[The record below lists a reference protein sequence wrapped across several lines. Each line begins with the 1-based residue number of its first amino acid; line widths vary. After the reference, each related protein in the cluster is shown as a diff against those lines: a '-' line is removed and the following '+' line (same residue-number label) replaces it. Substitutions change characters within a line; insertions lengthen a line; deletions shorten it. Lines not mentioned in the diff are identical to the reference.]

1 MVKTRNDS
9 ELKIW
14 SPAEINNPAVRGPKY
29 EKAEILQIEEGYDE
43 YAYIVEVLVKGDQND

>member
-14 SPAEINNPAVRGPKY
+14 NLAEINHPAVRGPKY
-29 EKAEILQIEEGYDE
+29 EKAEILQIEQGYDE
-43 YAYIVEVLVKGDQND
+43 YSYIVEVLVKEDQND